1 MLLRCST
8 TKLSGRKKSELS
20 GSELCSLA
28 TMAEILTPR
37 PAATV
42 MTLRDA
48 ANGYE
53 ILMLRRNIRSEFM
66 AGAYVFPGGGVDAN
80 DANTERPAI
89 GLEDASASLR
99 LGLASGGLAY
109 YVACLRELFEEA
121 GLLIACDE
129 NGASVNFTGPEDVKR
144 MAARRRSVNEGETDF
159 LSMMR
164 DEGLSLDLRGVE
176 YVAHWITPIGMPRR
190 YDTRFFVALAPP
202 GQVATHDAGE
212 TVADQWVRPRDAL
225 EAHQRGEIDMVTP
238 TIRNLEAIAD
248 FSSAEDVL
256 KYARSL
262 ESIPCVEPQ
271 IRRRN
276 DEIVIFTPGDEGI
289 EETGV

>member
-1 MLLRCST
+1 
-8 TKLSGRKKSELS
+8 
-20 GSELCSLA
+20 
-28 TMAEILTPR
+28 MAEILTPR

-42 MTLRDA
+42 MTLRDSV
-48 ANGYE
+48 NGYE

-66 AGAYVFPGGGVDAN
+66 AGAYVFPGGGVDVN

-89 GLEDASASLR
+89 GRDDASASLR

-129 NGASVNFTGPEDVKR
+129 NGVSVNFSDTEDVKR
-144 MAARRRSVNEGETDF
+144 MAAHRRSVNAGETDF

-164 DEGLSLDLRGVE
+164 DEGLWLDLRGVE

-225 EAHQRGEIDMVTP
+225 EAHGRGEFDILFP
-238 TIRNLEAIAD
+238 TVRNLEAIAD
-248 FSSAEDVL
+248 FSSAVEVL
-256 KYARSL
+256 NYARSL

-271 IRRRN
+271 IRHR
-276 DEIVIFTPGDEGI
+276 DEEIVILTPGDEGF
-289 EETGV
+289 EDTGV